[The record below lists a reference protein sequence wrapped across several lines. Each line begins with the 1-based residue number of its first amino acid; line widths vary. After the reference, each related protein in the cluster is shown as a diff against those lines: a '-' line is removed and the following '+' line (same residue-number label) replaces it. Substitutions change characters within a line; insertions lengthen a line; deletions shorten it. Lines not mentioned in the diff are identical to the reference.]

1 MRSVLS
7 KPYIEEFLKDNFDFE
22 SSDPFLNKGV
32 EERILRVKNFKITK
46 FLLAKE
52 VEDNLK
58 FLLRKGKYSIVSR
71 YFQEKKK
78 EAIILS

>member
-71 YFQEKKK
+71 YF
-78 EAIILS
+78 